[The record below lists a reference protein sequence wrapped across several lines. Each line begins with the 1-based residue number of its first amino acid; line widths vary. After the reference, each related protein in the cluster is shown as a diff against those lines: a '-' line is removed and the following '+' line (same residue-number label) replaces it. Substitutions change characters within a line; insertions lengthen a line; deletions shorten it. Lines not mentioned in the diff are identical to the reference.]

1 MEIAVKNRYFV
12 RSRISEAKFR
22 QIIKLF
28 SADLTAEQISFL
40 CNISRPTINKILKN
54 IRIRMSEFCEEESI
68 FKTGEVEMDESYFG
82 ARRIRGKRGRGSYGK
97 TIVFGLK
104 QRKGKVYTQVIK
116 NCSQKAII
124 PLINQ
129 RIPKSS
135 TVYTDGFKTYDSLV
149 NMGYKK
155 HYRVYH
161 GKNEFAKKE
170 KKKIKNHIN
179 GIENF
184 WGLAKVRLS
193 KFRGMNKGTFYL
205 HLKECEFRF
214 NYRQENV
221 YLLLLKILKNNPLK
235 LS

>member
-1 MEIAVKNRYFV
+1 MTVKNRYFI
-12 RSRISEAKFR
+12 RSRISETKFR
-22 QIIKLF
+22 EIIKLF
-28 SADLTAEQISFL
+28 SADLTAVQVASL
-40 CNISRPTINKILKN
+40 ARVNRNTVNNILKQV
-54 IRIRMSEFCEEESI
+54 RIRVAEFCEKESL
-68 FKTGEVEMDESYFG
+68 FGKGEVEMDESYFG
-82 ARRIRGKRGRGSYGK
+82 ARRLRGRRGRGARGK

-124 PLINQ
+124 PLINK
-129 RIPKSS
+129 RILRSS
-135 TVYTDGFKTYDSLV
+135 TLYTDGFKTYDGLV

-170 KKKIKNHIN
+170 KRRIRNHIN

-193 KFRGMNKGTFYL
+193 KFRGMNKDTFYL

-214 NYRQENV
+214 NYRKNNL
-221 YLLLLKILKNNPLK
+221 YKLLLKIIRDNPLK
-235 LS
+235 

>member
-1 MEIAVKNRYFV
+1 MKNKYFI

-22 QIIKLF
+22 EIIKYF
-28 SADLTAEQISFL
+28 SVDLTATQIAVLSKT
-40 CNISRPTINKILKN
+40 NRKTINIILKEVRKC
-54 IRIRMSEFCEEESI
+54 IARFCEQESI
-68 FKTGEVEMDESYFG
+68 FKNGEVEMDESYFG
-82 ARRIRGKRGRGSYGK
+82 ARRIRGRRGRGSYGK

-104 QRKGKVYTQVIK
+104 QREGKVYTQVIK
-116 NCSQKAII
+116 NCSKKVII

-129 RIPKSS
+129 RISRS
-135 TVYTDGFKTYDSLV
+135 AIVYTDGFKTYDGLV

-155 HYRVYH
+155 HYRVHH

-170 KKKIKNHIN
+170 KKKIRNHIN

-193 KFRGMNKGTFYL
+193 KFRGMNKETFYL

-214 NYRQENV
+214 NYREDDL
-221 YLLLLKILKNNPLK
+221 YKLLLKMIRNKPLK
-235 LS
+235 SS